1 MKTLLGA
8 PAFEL
13 LKKNGIPVV
22 SYRVISSA
30 AQASK
35 LRVPCVLKVP
45 SVLHKTETGAVKV
58 IHSHK
63 NSVRAWRMLSKQGT
77 VIWQPLVE
85 GKEVIIGLKHDPTF
99 GRVVMFGHGGIFT
112 EVLKEVSFRVAPIT
126 SKDAQEMISEIKGAE
141 ILKGARGQK
150 PVNIK
155 LLKKV
160 LVAVSKLKEHVAELD
175 INPFIVSDKVGY
187 VVDARIVLRD

>member
-1 MKTLLGA
+1 MKTILGA

-13 LKKNGIPVV
+13 LKKNGIPVA
-22 SYRVISSA
+22 SYKVVGSE
-30 AQASK
+30 AQARG

-45 SVLHKTETGAVKV
+45 DVLHKTETGAVKV
-58 IHSHK
+58 IHNRE
-63 NSVRAWRMLSKQGT
+63 NSVRAYRLLSKQGT

-85 GKEVIIGLKHDPTF
+85 GKEVIVGLKHDPTF
-99 GRVVMFGHGGIFT
+99 GRVVMFGLGGIFT
-112 EVLKEVSFRVAPIT
+112 EVLKDVSFRVAPIT

-141 ILKGARGQK
+141 VLKGVRGQK
-150 PVNIK
+150 PVNTK

-175 INPFIVSDKVGY
+175 INPFIVNSKVGY
-187 VVDARIVLRD
+187 AVDVRVVLRD

>member
-1 MKTLLGA
+1 MRTLLGT

-13 LKKNGIPVV
+13 LKKNGIPVARH
-22 SYRVISSA
+22 RVISSE

-45 SVLHKTETGAVKV
+45 SVLHKTETGAVQV
-58 IHSHK
+58 IQRK
-63 NSVRAWRMLSKQGT
+63 ENSVCAWRLLSKQGT

-99 GRVVMFGHGGIFT
+99 GRVVMFGLGGIFT
-112 EVLKEVSFRVAPIT
+112 EVLKDVSFRVAPIT

-160 LVAVSKLKEHVAELD
+160 LVAVSELKEHVAELD
-175 INPFIVSDKVGY
+175 VNPFIVGDKAGY
-187 VVDARIVLRD
+187 AVDVRIVLQD